1 MGCRSIREG
10 VWHTFIAG
18 LRLVE
23 RTKRKSVWRPCQ
35 AVCLYI
41 CLWSNISCSKSCW
54 IFMKSGVV
62 ESAVSFFGFF
72 VKSDVVEWGVSFFGF
87 LWNPVLS
94 NEASV
99 SWTSAQSLTL
109 IEGVNDFV
117 SAVSVFLNWFAWKL
131 GTENIHVISFN
142 CCQFQ
147 GNRSVES
154 HVLSVGV
161 NAILLIFSTF
171 YILFG

>member
-18 LRLVE
+18 LRVVE

-72 VKSDVVEWGVSFFGF
+72 FVKSDVVEWGVSFFGF

-94 NEASV
+94 NKAPVSLVFCEIRCCRIRRQFLWFFVKSSVVESGVSFFGFLWNPVLSNGASV
-99 SWTSAQSLTL
+99 SL
-109 IEGVNDFV
+109 
-117 SAVSVFLNWFAWKL
+117 VFC
-131 GTENIHVISFN
+131 EIR
-142 CCQFQ
+142 CCRMRRQFLELR
-147 GNRSVES
+147 RS
-154 HVLSVGV
+154 H
-161 NAILLIFSTF
+161 LL
-171 YILFG
+171 

>member
-18 LRLVE
+18 LRVVE

-72 VKSDVVEWGVSFFGF
+72 FVKSDVVEWGVNFFGFLWNPMFVESGVSFFGF

-94 NEASV
+94 NQASV
-99 SWTSAQSLTL
+99 SLVFCEIRCCRMGRQFLWFFVKS
-109 IEGVNDFV
+109 GVVEWGV
-117 SAVSVFLNWFAWKL
+117 SFLNFGAVTYFNWGRKWL
-131 GTENIHVISFN
+131 CVRSF
-142 CCQFQ
+142 
-147 GNRSVES
+147 RVS
-154 HVLSVGV
+154 
-161 NAILLIFSTF
+161 
-171 YILFG
+171 